1 MAALRYGRLQSADGT
16 LGRPALVL
24 FANTPNVSSVANFAD
39 AGRVAAVDS
48 IDICHRRRR
57 SAANA
62 GSVVL
67 TAERRGYIVGG
78 LVFRHSTLCTVT
90 FDTIGNVV
98 VS

>member
-1 MAALRYGRLQSADGT
+1 MQRSRVVRPSVHLSVCLSRRSTAAATCGWSAAEGGR
-16 LGRPALVL
+16 GR
-24 FANTPNVSSVANFAD
+24 
-39 AGRVAAVDS
+39 RVAAVDS